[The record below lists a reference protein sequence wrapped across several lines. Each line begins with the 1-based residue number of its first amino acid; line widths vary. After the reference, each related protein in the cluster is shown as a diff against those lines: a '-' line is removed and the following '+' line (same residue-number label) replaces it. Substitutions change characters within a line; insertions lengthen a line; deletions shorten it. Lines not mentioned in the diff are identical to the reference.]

1 MKLSDFNK
9 KFGEGTDFDLDYGKL
24 LIIVLLVYIAFQV
37 SQESKMKFVVDCW
50 DMIMD
55 HERNPLSNIKDLN
68 IRHMVMQVMAFMW
81 SLVFAVLI
89 ADSFFIFGISAFAHA
104 FFITALVITVA
115 VFKQART
122 NPGSFNFIEGY
133 HSIGRSR
140 AATYREVD
148 GKLERVALPKGDPGG
163 EHEQRLVCMNC

>member
-1 MKLSDFNK
+1 
-9 KFGEGTDFDLDYGKL
+9 
-24 LIIVLLVYIAFQV
+24 
-37 SQESKMKFVVDCW
+37 MKFVVDCW

-104 FFITALVITVA
+104 FFITALVVTVA
-115 VFKQART
+115 VFMQART
-122 NPGSFNFIEGY
+122 NPGSFNRQRL
-133 HSIGRSR
+133 SRGRSDC
-140 AATYREVD
+140 TYREVD
-148 GKLERVALPKGDPGG
+148 GKLQKVALPQGDPGG
-163 EHEQRLVCMNC
+163 EHE